1 MESLG
6 PWKLIKAG
14 FWVGIGFIIPS
25 IGVYIFGT
33 YLLYSTPALW
43 QSAAMDSGMESV
55 ESFMDNADKS
65 KQIKILQFREIIN
78 GEQLLIL
85 GVIENT
91 SNSTVSSIRLE
102 AELLDDQKQMV
113 YECSEYISRKLKAGE
128 KENFQIRCS
137 CGSQPTPKY
146 SSVSLRVVSASSY

>member
-14 FWVGIGFIIPS
+14 FWVGIGFIAPS

-33 YLLYSTPALW
+33 YLIYSMPAIW
-43 QSAAMDSGMESV
+43 QSAAMESGMESV
-55 ESFMDNADKS
+55 TQYMDETDKTGLVN
-65 KQIKILQFREIIN
+65 ILQYHESKN

-91 SNSTVSSIRLE
+91 GSSSVGSIRLE
-102 AELLDDQKQMV
+102 AELLDDEQQMV
-113 YECSEYISRKLKAGE
+113 YECSEYISKKLKAGE
-128 KENFQIRCS
+128 KENFQITCG
-137 CGSQPTPKY
+137 CGSQPIPEHK
-146 SSVSLRVVSASSY
+146 SVSLRVVSASSY

>member
-14 FWVGIGFIIPS
+14 FWVGIGFIVPS
-25 IGVYIFGT
+25 IAVYIFGT
-33 YLLYSTPALW
+33 YLLYSTPVLW
-43 QSAAMDSGMESV
+43 QSGAMDSNMESL
-55 ESFMDNADKS
+55 EKYMDNADKS
-65 KQIKILQFREIIN
+65 QQIEILKFREKIN

-91 SNSTVSSIRLE
+91 SNSSVSSIRLE
-102 AELLDDQKQMV
+102 AELLDGQKQMV
-113 YECSEYISRKLKAGE
+113 YECSEYISKKLKAGE

-137 CGSQPTPKY
+137 CGNRPTPKY
-146 SSVSLRVVSASSY
+146 SSVSLRVVGASSY